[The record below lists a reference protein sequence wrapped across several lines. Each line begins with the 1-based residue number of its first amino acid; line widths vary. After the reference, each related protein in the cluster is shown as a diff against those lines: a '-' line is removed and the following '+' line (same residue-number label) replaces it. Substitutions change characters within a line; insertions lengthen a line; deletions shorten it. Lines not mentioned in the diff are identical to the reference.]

1 MLTHFDYHG
10 SINGRRWE
18 ESAESRWRRRKIEAL
33 VHVFLCRRVRSARHG
48 HMTMLQHEVGF
59 QPRRHVGESNP
70 RARSRPRSQKLSR
83 GRLTTR
89 ARRITKH
96 PKMTTTAANAQDRWP
111 PSAVLAR
118 RNNASRWQS
127 GKPGRGTY
135 QQRRHGTKEGVAC
148 QKRRR
153 RLATFRT
160 FGTVESGWGRWS
172 RVRVEGQEKKDQV
185 KG

>member
-1 MLTHFDYHG
+1 MLPRWIGT
-10 SINGRRWE
+10 RR
-18 ESAESRWRRRKIEAL
+18 A
-33 VHVFLCRRVRSARHG
+33 HD
-48 HMTMLQHEVGF
+48 MTMLQHGEEI
-59 QPRRHVGESNP
+59 QTRRHGVLRVIQELVRGHAA
-70 RARSRPRSQKLSR
+70 ARSYPAV
-83 GRLTTR
+83 GPTTR
-89 ARRITKH
+89 ARVITEH
-96 PKMTTTAANAQDRWP
+96 PKITTTAANAQDRWP

-160 FGTVESGWGRWS
+160 IGTVESGWRRRS
-172 RVRVEGQEKKDQV
+172 RVRAEGQRKKGPSEGMGCRQQNE
-185 KG
+185 G